1 VYLNQHLA
9 KHGIYSF
16 ALHPGIVMSEGGKP
30 MLDALPEQVL
40 KVFNTFKS
48 IDQGASTTM
57 VAAFDHKLKP
67 DDGMFLSDCQP
78 IEPSAWA
85 VDEKSAQRLWLLSQD
100 LTGCEFQL

>member
-1 VYLNQHLA
+1 
-9 KHGIYSF
+9 
-16 ALHPGIVMSEGGKP
+16 MSEGGKP

-57 VAAFDHKLKP
+57 VAAFDPKP
-67 DDGMFLSDCQP
+67 KPEDGMFLSDCQLISP
-78 IEPSAWA
+78 TAYA
-85 VDEKSAQRLWLLSQD
+85 VDEKSAERLWRLSQD